1 MEQQKSGLHG
11 PALSERVQ
19 DGDTKSL
26 TGAHAQECDANEG
39 RRAEPPTSNTLKQY
53 KFSILFSTSVRILPI
68 MLMLKPK
75 LQYSSVF
82 FQYMYF
88 ASKIRL

>member
-53 KFSILFSTSVRILPI
+53 KFSILFMTF
-68 MLMLKPK
+68 
-75 LQYSSVF
+75 QYFSANLAYYAHVEAQSSV
-82 FQYMYF
+82 
-88 ASKIRL
+88 L